1 MRNNL
6 QLKKVIFKNESKI
19 NIKELSILAIVFS
32 LCILSSIIFY
42 SIDRYIINNY
52 KKNVSTRILSI
63 MPKDNNLSFYEYNK
77 NKKDYMNK
85 ISNMENVLGVY
96 EVDNYELSGTI
107 TDMEGYDGSISIIGL
122 NKKSL
127 KSLFNVDDGFF
138 EDNNLVCPNNFIP
151 DIYAESA
158 EYPKK
163 EIVDIENILGRYY
176 TINFKNSE
184 KEQQQK
190 YKIYKGY
197 SSENNYTYNNE
208 CYTYEDNLLQLKD
221 ELFKN
226 DNLDSEISGIYVLV
240 DNYKNVNKVSQKF
253 EDIGYYVIQ
262 RFSFDSTSISVIYI
276 ICNILF
282 FTSIAFGYTYLSTMT
297 KRYLIKNK
305 QRLVLLMALGFKN
318 KEILN
323 LYKRQIN
330 INIFKSL
337 ILSLLIMGITIFI
350 MNNKL
355 FSSIYFMNFKLVF
368 INYITLVILII
379 LVLLINCIV
388 KKIVNEYYQNSII
401 CSIKETLW

>member
-1 MRNNL
+1 MKNDL
-6 QLKKVIFKNESKI
+6 QFKKVIFKNESKT
-19 NIKELSILAIVFS
+19 NIKELLILAIVFS

-52 KKNVSTRILSI
+52 RKNMSTRILSI
-63 MPKDNNLSFYEYNK
+63 MPKDSNLSFYEYNK
-77 NKKDYMNK
+77 NKKDYMHE

-96 EVDNYELSGTI
+96 EVDNYELSAAI
-107 TDMEGYDGSISIIGL
+107 ADIEGYDGSISIIGL

-127 KSLFNVDDGFF
+127 KSLFNIDDDFF

-151 DIYAESA
+151 DIYAESP

-163 EIVDIENILGRYY
+163 EIIDIKNILGHYY
-176 TINFKNSE
+176 TINFKNNE

-240 DNYKNVNKVSQKF
+240 DNYKNVNKVFQKF
-253 EDIGYYVIQ
+253 EDMGYYVIQ

-297 KRYLIKNK
+297 KKYLIKNK

-323 LYKRQIN
+323 LYRWQIN
-330 INIFKSL
+330 MSIFKSL
-337 ILSLLIMGITIFI
+337 ILSLLIMGATIFI

-355 FSSIYFMNFKLVF
+355 FSSIYFMNFELIF
-368 INYITLVILII
+368 INYITIVILLI
-379 LVLLINCIV
+379 LLLLINCIV
-388 KKIVNEYYQNSII
+388 KKVVNEYYQNSII
-401 CSIKETLW
+401 CSIKETL